1 MALNRHKARRAMNRR
16 SINVLKAAGLVI
28 LGIGI
33 GTSSTVLLQQ
43 WTSTSPPMPNSRA
56 EQEPPPP
63 AALITELLLTGEPFM
78 GSGNAPLTIVEFSDF
93 ECPYC
98 RLFNKEVLPSLK
110 REYIDTGLVRFIH
123 KDLPLPFHDQARPA
137 AAAARCA
144 GEQNRYWDL
153 YSALFDQQTCLECK
167 GVVEIAKQL
176 SLDTSKLQA
185 CMQREATNTL
195 ITANLSEAQLHNIR
209 ATPTFVIGTS
219 RSDGTH
225 HGDIFE
231 GAMPWPQFKAL
242 IDQQLNAQKER

>member
-98 RLFNKEVLPSLK
+98 RQVHEEVLPSL
-110 REYIDTGLVRFIH
+110 
-123 KDLPLPFHDQARPA
+123 
-137 AAAARCA
+137 
-144 GEQNRYWDL
+144 
-153 YSALFDQQTCLECK
+153 
-167 GVVEIAKQL
+167 
-176 SLDTSKLQA
+176 
-185 CMQREATNTL
+185 
-195 ITANLSEAQLHNIR
+195 
-209 ATPTFVIGTS
+209 
-219 RSDGTH
+219 
-225 HGDIFE
+225 
-231 GAMPWPQFKAL
+231 
-242 IDQQLNAQKER
+242 